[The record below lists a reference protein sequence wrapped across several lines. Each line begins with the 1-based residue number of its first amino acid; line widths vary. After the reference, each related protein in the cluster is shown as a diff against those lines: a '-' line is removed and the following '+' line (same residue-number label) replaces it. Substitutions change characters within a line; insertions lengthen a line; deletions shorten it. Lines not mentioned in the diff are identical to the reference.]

1 MATPVTATQM
11 QKTLY
16 ESNRDYYNRKTWE
29 NLIAGTQ
36 QSAMAAENQLV
47 KQYTDASTAAY
58 TSYLQNRANI
68 EASDLYGQSK
78 QNMLS
83 DNRINLEEAYNTYRQ
98 NLAQNEQALQK
109 SYQESVGAIN
119 DALAERAENFVAYE
133 NAAYDYTKYLF
144 EKAPQLAS
152 DPRFANYFTQDAI
165 WDETANEGKGDW
177 ERDEEG
183 NIRYGE
189 ARLKTV
195 DELYKDFYTY
205 NDELQRY
212 ESNEDLTDYLDF
224 VENYIGQGERPEG
237 LEDVMSW
244 EDYIRS
250 TNPDLANYM
259 FASDPYNYTKEGTV
273 AGSFR
278 TLTGRESTDRDWSY
292 AERIT
297 GIKAAQINKQ
307 YDNFKKTLDDVLAST
322 EDKSKDQTAA
332 IKDLASQVQKMA
344 TDLGINK
351 GLEQELGMEL
361 GTLVSTLSDLEHA
374 GTTEGGKAADILAAF
389 VGTSGGLGVG
399 TGLATA
405 ATVGTAA
412 VGSTL
417 LSGAAGLAATGVGV
431 PAAAVVAAVGT
442 LISIIGGVQAAKAK
456 GEQLDAQ
463 NREINR
469 QAKEAFNSVLVAMSK
484 YAETQQQSTANKSKS
499 RLY

>member
-68 EASDLYGQSK
+68 EASNLYGQSK

-109 SYQESVGAIN
+109 SYQENVSAVN
-119 DALAERAENFVAYE
+119 EALAERAENFVAYE

-144 EKAPQLAS
+144 EKAPQLAA
-152 DPRFANYFTQDAI
+152 DPRFTNYFTQDAI

-177 ERDEEG
+177 KRDDEG
-183 NIRYGE
+183 NIKYGN

-205 NDELQRY
+205 NKELNRY

-237 LEDVMSW
+237 LDNIMSW

-250 TNPDLANYM
+250 TNPDLADYM
-259 FASDPYNYTKEGTV
+259 FTNDPYNYTEEGTV

-307 YDNFKKTLDDVLAST
+307 YESFKNDLDNIISST
-322 EDKSKDQTAA
+322 DDKSKKQTTK
-332 IKDLASQVQKMA
+332 IKDLATNFTKVAKDM
-344 TDLGINK
+344 GIDK
-351 GLEQELGMEL
+351 GLEQELGMSL
-361 GTLVSTLSDLEHA
+361 DTLITGLTDIESLSASESDKFWKIMDTTA
-374 GTTEGGKAADILAAF
+374 GSLAA
-389 VGTSGGLGVG
+389 G
-399 TGLATA
+399 A
-405 ATVGTAA
+405 AGTAA
-412 VGSTL
+412 AGSLASATTVGSTL
-417 LSGAAGLAATGVGV
+417 LTGAAGLTATGVGAPV
-431 PAAAVVAAVGT
+431 GAIVAA
-442 LISIIGGVQAAKAK
+442 IGAALMFANGIYSGVKE
-456 GEQLDAQ
+456 GERQDVQ
-463 NREINR
+463 NRELNK
-469 QAKEAFNSVLVAMSK
+469 QATNAFNNVLVAMTK
-484 YAETQQQSTANKSKS
+484 YAETQKQASAIKSKG

>member
-68 EASDLYGQSK
+68 EASNLYGQSK

-109 SYQESVGAIN
+109 SYQENVSAVN
-119 DALAERAENFVAYE
+119 EALAERAENFVAYE

-144 EKAPQLAS
+144 EKAPQLAA
-152 DPRFANYFTQDAI
+152 DPRFTNYFTQDAI

-177 ERDEEG
+177 KRDDEG
-183 NIRYGE
+183 NIKYGNV
-189 ARLKTV
+189 RLKTV

-205 NDELQRY
+205 NKELNRY

-237 LEDVMSW
+237 LDNIMSW

-250 TNPDLANYM
+250 TNPDLADYM
-259 FASDPYNYTKEGTV
+259 FTNDPYNYTEEGTV

-307 YDNFKKTLDDVLAST
+307 YENFKNDLDNIISST
-322 EDKSKDQTAA
+322 DDKSKKQTTK
-332 IKDLASQVQKMA
+332 IKDLATNFTKVAKDM
-344 TDLGINK
+344 GIDK
-351 GLEQELGMEL
+351 GLEQELGMSL
-361 GTLVSTLSDLEHA
+361 DTL
-374 GTTEGGKAADILAAF
+374 I
-389 VGTSGGLGVG
+389 
-399 TGLATA
+399 TGLTDIESLSASESDKFWKIMDTTA
-405 ATVGTAA
+405 GSFAAGAAGTAA
-412 VGSTL
+412 AGSLAGATTVGSTL
-417 LSGAAGLAATGVGV
+417 LTGAAGLTATGVGAPV
-431 PAAAVVAAVGT
+431 GAIVAA
-442 LISIIGGVQAAKAK
+442 IGAALMFANGIYSGVKE
-456 GEQLDAQ
+456 GERQDAQ
-463 NREINR
+463 NRELNK
-469 QAKEAFNSVLVAMSK
+469 QATNAFNNVLVAMTK
-484 YAETQQQSTANKSKS
+484 YAETQKQASAIKSKG

>member
-29 NLIAGTQ
+29 NLIAGTR

-109 SYQESVGAIN
+109 SYQENVSAVN
-119 DALAERAENFVAYE
+119 EALAERAENFVAYE

-144 EKAPQLAS
+144 EKAPQLAA
-152 DPRFANYFTQDAI
+152 DPRFTNYFTQDAI

-183 NIRYGE
+183 NIKYGN

-205 NDELQRY
+205 NKELQRY

-237 LEDVMSW
+237 LDNIMSW

-250 TNPDLANYM
+250 TNPDLADYM
-259 FASDPYNYTKEGTV
+259 FANDPYNYTEEGTV

-307 YDNFKKTLDDVLAST
+307 YESFKNDLDNIISST
-322 EDKSKDQTAA
+322 DDKSKKQTTK
-332 IKDLASQVQKMA
+332 IKDLATNFTKVAKDM
-344 TDLGINK
+344 GIDK
-351 GLEQELGMEL
+351 GLEQELGMSL
-361 GTLVSTLSDLEHA
+361 DTLITGLTDIESLSASESDKFWKIIDTTA
-374 GTTEGGKAADILAAF
+374 GSLAA
-389 VGTSGGLGVG
+389 G
-399 TGLATA
+399 A
-405 ATVGTAA
+405 AGTAA
-412 VGSTL
+412 AGSLAGAATVGSTL
-417 LSGAAGLAATGVGV
+417 LSGAAGLTATGVGAPV
-431 PAAAVVAAVGT
+431 GAIVAA
-442 LISIIGGVQAAKAK
+442 IGAALMFANGIYSGVKE
-456 GEQLDAQ
+456 GERQDVQ
-463 NREINR
+463 NRELNK
-469 QAKEAFNSVLVAMSK
+469 QATNAFNNVLVAMTK
-484 YAETQQQSTANKSKS
+484 YAETQKQASAIKSKG

>member
-1 MATPVTATQM
+1 MPLTTGQY
-11 QKTLY
+11 KTVLQ

-29 NLIAGTQ
+29 NLLSQNQ
-36 QSAMAAENQLV
+36 QSAVAAENQLV
-47 KQYTDASTAAY
+47 KDYTQASTAAY

-68 EASDLYGQSK
+68 ESSALFGESK
-78 QNMLS
+78 QKMLS
-83 DNRINLEEAYNTYRQ
+83 ENQLNLEEAYNTYRQ
-98 NLAQNEQALQK
+98 NLAQNEQAVQK
-109 SYQESVGAIN
+109 SYQEGVSAI
-119 DALAERAENFVAYE
+119 DEALTERAENFAAYE

-144 EKAPQLAS
+144 EKAPQLAA
-152 DPRFANYFTQDAI
+152 DPRFSNYFTQDAI

-183 NIRYGE
+183 NIQYGE

-205 NDELQRY
+205 NKELNRY

-224 VENYIGQGERPEG
+224 VENYIGQGERPKG
-237 LEDVMSW
+237 LDDIMSW

-250 TNPDLANYM
+250 NNPDLADYM
-259 FASDPYNYTKEGTV
+259 FAGDPYNYTKEGTV

-297 GIKAAQINKQ
+297 GVKAAQINEQ
-307 YDNFKKTLDDVLAST
+307 YESFKKTLDNVLAST
-322 EDKSKDQTAA
+322 EDKSKDQTTA

-361 GTLVSTLSDLEHA
+361 GTLVNTLSDLESA
-374 GTTEGGKAADILAAF
+374 GATEGSKAASILAAF
-389 VGTSGGLGVG
+389 AGTSGGLGVA
-399 TGLATA
+399 TGAATA
-405 ATVGTAA
+405 ATVGTVA

-417 LSGAAGLAATGVGV
+417 LNGAAGLAATGVGA
-431 PAAAVVAAVGT
+431 PAAAIVAAVGT
-442 LISIIGGVQAAKAK
+442 LISIIGGVQTAKAK

-484 YAETQQQSTANKSKS
+484 YSETQQQATANRSKG

>member
-68 EASDLYGQSK
+68 EASNLYGQSK

-109 SYQESVGAIN
+109 SYQENVSTVN
-119 DALAERAENFVAYE
+119 EALAERAENFIAYE

-152 DPRFANYFTQDAI
+152 DPRFTNYFTQDAI

-177 ERDEEG
+177 ERDDEG
-183 NIRYGE
+183 NIKYGN

-205 NDELQRY
+205 NKELNRY

-237 LEDVMSW
+237 LDNIMSW

-250 TNPDLANYM
+250 TNPDLADYM
-259 FASDPYNYTKEGTV
+259 FTNDPYNYTEEGTV

-307 YDNFKKTLDDVLAST
+307 YESFKNDLDNIISST
-322 EDKSKDQTAA
+322 DDKSKKQTTK
-332 IKDLASQVQKMA
+332 IKDLATNFTKVAKDM
-344 TDLGINK
+344 GIDK
-351 GLEQELGMEL
+351 GLEQELGMSL
-361 GTLVSTLSDLEHA
+361 DTLV
-374 GTTEGGKAADILAAF
+374 
-389 VGTSGGLGVG
+389 
-399 TGLATA
+399 TGLTDIESLSASESDKFWKIMDTTA
-405 ATVGTAA
+405 GSFAAGAAGTAA
-412 VGSTL
+412 AGSLAGATTVGSTL
-417 LSGAAGLAATGVGV
+417 LTGAAGLTATGVGAPV
-431 PAAAVVAAVGT
+431 GAIVAA
-442 LISIIGGVQAAKAK
+442 IGAALMFANGIYSGVKE
-456 GEQLDAQ
+456 GERQDAQ
-463 NREINR
+463 NRELNK
-469 QAKEAFNSVLVAMSK
+469 QATNAFNNVLVAMTK
-484 YAETQQQSTANKSKS
+484 YAETQKQTSAIKSKG

>member
-68 EASDLYGQSK
+68 EASNLYGQSK

-109 SYQESVGAIN
+109 SYQENVSAVN
-119 DALAERAENFVAYE
+119 EALAERAENFVAYE

-144 EKAPQLAS
+144 EKAPQLAA
-152 DPRFANYFTQDAI
+152 DPRFTNYFTQDAI

-177 ERDEEG
+177 ERDDEG
-183 NIRYGE
+183 NIKYGN

-205 NDELQRY
+205 NKELNRY

-237 LEDVMSW
+237 LDNIMSW

-250 TNPDLANYM
+250 TNPDLADYM
-259 FASDPYNYTKEGTV
+259 FTNDPYNYTEEGTV

-307 YDNFKKTLDDVLAST
+307 YENFKNDLDNIISST
-322 EDKSKDQTAA
+322 DDKSKKQTTK
-332 IKDLASQVQKMA
+332 IKDLATNFTKVAKDM
-344 TDLGINK
+344 GIDK
-351 GLEQELGMEL
+351 GLEQELGMSL
-361 GTLVSTLSDLEHA
+361 DTL
-374 GTTEGGKAADILAAF
+374 I
-389 VGTSGGLGVG
+389 
-399 TGLATA
+399 TGLTDIESLSASESDKFWKIMDTTA
-405 ATVGTAA
+405 GSFAAGAAGTAA
-412 VGSTL
+412 AGSLAGATTVGSTL
-417 LSGAAGLAATGVGV
+417 LTGAAGLTATGVGAPV
-431 PAAAVVAAVGT
+431 GAIVAA
-442 LISIIGGVQAAKAK
+442 IGAALMFANGIYSGVKE
-456 GEQLDAQ
+456 GERQDAQ
-463 NREINR
+463 NRELNK
-469 QAKEAFNSVLVAMSK
+469 QATNAFNNVLVAMTK
-484 YAETQQQSTANKSKS
+484 YAETQKQASAIKSKG